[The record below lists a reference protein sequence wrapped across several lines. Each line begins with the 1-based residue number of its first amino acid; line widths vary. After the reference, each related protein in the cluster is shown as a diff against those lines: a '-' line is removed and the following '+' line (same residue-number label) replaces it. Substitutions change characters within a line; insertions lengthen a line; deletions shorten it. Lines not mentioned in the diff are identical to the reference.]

1 MPPTGSDRELRRL
14 VADLA
19 ATTSEDMAA
28 VLGMLDPRHA
38 AQVRSMLAAY
48 GGVADA
54 FDVEAAPPRGG
65 GGGGGGAAR
74 GGGGGPGVWWAR
86 PPPRRSIPKD
96 CRIGWRRAWRTGSW
110 PGLRLIE

>member
-54 FDVEAAPPRGG
+54 FHVEAAATVNTEGLSDWL
-65 GGGGGGAAR
+65 AAR
-74 GGGGGPGVWWAR
+74 VTNRQPAGLEAYRMTPSAVEVLR
-86 PPPRRSIPKD
+86 HLVMSRRGDS
-96 CRIGWRRAWRTGSW
+96 A
-110 PGLRLIE
+110 

>member
-54 FDVEAAPPRGG
+54 FHVEAAAATVNTEGLSDWL
-65 GGGGGGAAR
+65 AAR
-74 GGGGGPGVWWAR
+74 VTNRQPAGLEAYR
-86 PPPRRSIPKD
+86 MTPPAVEALRHLVMSRRGDS
-96 CRIGWRRAWRTGSW
+96 A
-110 PGLRLIE
+110 